1 MTTPPAD
8 DRPTD
13 LRPFDIADPLPSG
26 TTLLEASAGTGKTW
40 TIGALVS
47 RFVAE
52 GVVTLPELLVIT
64 FGRAASREMRER
76 VRDQLVAA
84 EAALADPAAHRDGD
98 DPLLALLVDV
108 PEAERAARRARLRAA
123 LADFDGA
130 TIATTHQFCQTVLR
144 SLGTAGDSDG
154 SAELTDDLTELV
166 DQIVDDLFVAKYAH
180 EDGPALTHG
189 QARTLAHAVVA
200 DPHAA
205 LVPVDADPES
215 PAGVR
220 VRFAHAVRR
229 RLDQRKRELGL
240 LDYDDLL
247 KRLETVLEDPDS
259 PARALMRARWRVVLV
274 DEFQDTDP
282 VQWNVLDRAF
292 TGAATLVLI
301 GDPKQ
306 AIYAFRGGDVHTYL
320 RAAATAT
327 ERRTLPVNWRS
338 DAPLVDAL
346 GATFAGAQLGHPDIA
361 VRTVRARH
369 PGSRLAG
376 LPHPAAFRLRV
387 LDREDADEPERDL
400 PVAAARERIVEDLAL
415 DVAEALA
422 SGATYDSGREVRPLA
437 AGDIAVLVATGVEA
451 DLVRRTLARHGIAAV
466 LGGGSNV
473 LVSQAADDWL
483 TLLEAME
490 SPQRSGLVRAAGLT
504 DLLGHDAA
512 TLVAG
517 GDRLTDALA
526 TRVRDLAD
534 LLGARGVA
542 AVVESLTNEVFAA
555 RILARPDGYR
565 RMTDLRHVAH
575 LLHEVALR
583 ERLGLSGLVQWL
595 RRKRAETGES
605 AELTRR
611 LDSDAKAVQVLTIHA
626 SKGLEF
632 PVVHLP
638 FLFNRWRPDRD
649 ERPRFHDASGARILD
664 VGGPGSPDFAA
675 HSRAAQTEDAG
686 EVMRLAYVAM
696 TRAKSQLVAWWA
708 PTRDARNSGLHRLL
722 FRPDPTRPEVPD
734 EVPAPD
740 DPTAWSVLRGWH
752 ERGGPEL
759 ERVDPRTSPVPV
771 PGDEPADLA
780 VRTFDR
786 ELDTAWRRTSYSG
799 LIRAEQEAVPHV
811 GSEPEAEGTTDEID
825 LPVVATDRDERP
837 SPMAD
842 LPKGAT
848 FGSLV
853 HAVLEEVEVTADD
866 LRAELEERV
875 REQLALWPVELDV
888 DATVTAFEAILTTP
902 LGPLADDLDLATVL
916 GQRQFK
922 ELDFELPMGGGDD
935 PVATIGRLGQL
946 ADLLEAHLPA
956 DDPLRPF
963 ADRLRAPALADQPL
977 RGYLTGSID
986 LALRLPS
993 GRFLVVDH
1001 KTNWLGAPDAP
1012 LTIGGYRPDALATA
1026 MNSGTYPLQ
1035 ALLYAVVLHRFLR
1048 WRVRGYDPRE
1058 HLGGVLY
1065 LYVRGMVGPDA
1076 PRVDGV
1082 PYGVFSWRPPT
1093 GLVLALSDL
1102 LDGTTREEAS

>member
-1 MTTPPAD
+1 MS
-8 DRPTD
+8 D
-13 LRPFDIADPLPSG
+13 LPLTAPELSAFDITDPLPQR

-40 TIGALVS
+40 TIGALVA
-47 RFVAE
+47 RCVAE

-76 VRDQLVAA
+76 VRDQLVSA
-84 EAALADPAAHRDGD
+84 EAALGDPAAHRAGD
-98 DPLLALLVDV
+98 DPLLRLLVDV
-108 PEAERAARRARLRAA
+108 PETELAARRARLRAA

-166 DQIVDDLFVAKYAH
+166 DQIVDDLYVAKYAN
-180 EDGPALTHG
+180 EDGPALSHG

-205 LVPVDADPES
+205 LVPADADPDA

-247 KRLETVLEDPDS
+247 RRLESVLEDPDS
-259 PARALMRARWRVVLV
+259 PARTLMRNRWRVVLV

-292 TGAATLVLI
+292 SGVATLVLI

-306 AIYAFRGGDVHTYL
+306 AIYAFRGGDVQTYL

-361 VRTVRARH
+361 VRPVRARH
-369 PGSRLAG
+369 DGSRLAG

-387 LDREDADEPERDL
+387 LDREDYEDSQDL
-400 PVAAARERIVEDLAL
+400 PVALARQRIVEDLAV
-415 DVAEALA
+415 DVAETLA
-422 SGATYDSGREVRPLA
+422 SGATYDTGSEVRPVA

-451 DLVRRTLARHGIAAV
+451 DLVRRTFARHGIPAV

-490 SPQRSGLVRAAGLT
+490 SPQRSGLVRAAALT
-504 DLLGHDAA
+504 DLLGHDA
-512 TLVAG
+512 TSLVAG
-517 GDRLTDALA
+517 GDRLTDAIA

-534 LLGARGVA
+534 LLGTRGVA
-542 AVVESLTNEVFAA
+542 AVVESLTDEVFAA
-555 RILARPDGYR
+555 RMLARPDGYR

-595 RRKRAETGES
+595 RRRRTEAGES
-605 AELTRR
+605 PELTRR

-632 PVVHLP
+632 PIVHLP

-649 ERPRFHDASGARILD
+649 ERPRFHDASGSRFLD
-664 VGGPGSPDFAA
+664 VGGPGHADFAA
-675 HSRAAQTEDAG
+675 HSRAAQAEDAG
-686 EVMRLAYVAM
+686 EVLRLAYVAM

-722 FRPDPTRPEVPD
+722 FRPDPARPEVPD
-734 EVPAPD
+734 EVTTPD
-740 DPTAWSVLRGWH
+740 DPTAWSVLRGWS
-752 ERGGPEL
+752 ERGGPVL
-759 ERVDPRTSPVPV
+759 ERVAERTSPVPPA
-771 PGDEPADLA
+771 PGETADLG

-786 ELDTAWRRTSYSG
+786 ELDLAWRRTSYSG
-799 LIRAEQEAVPHV
+799 LIRAEQESTPHV
-811 GSEPEAEGTTDEID
+811 GSETEAEGTTDESET
-825 LPVVATDRDERP
+825 LVVAEVGPDERL

-853 HAVLEEVEVTADD
+853 HAVLEEVDVAAPD
-866 LRAELEERV
+866 RRVELELRI
-875 REQLALWPVELDV
+875 REQLALWPVEVDV
-888 DATVTAFEAILTTP
+888 DAAVAAFEAVLTTP

-916 GQRQFK
+916 AERQFK
-922 ELDFELPMGGGDD
+922 ELDFEIPMGGGDH
-935 PVATIGRLGQL
+935 PGATMGRL
-946 ADLLEAHLPA
+946 ADLADLIEQHLPA
-956 DDPLRPF
+956 GDPIRPF
-963 ADRLRAPALADQPL
+963 ADRLRSPALAEQSL

-1012 LTIGGYRPDALATA
+1012 LTIGGYRPDALAEA

-1048 WRVRGYDPRE
+1048 WRVRGYAPEE

-1065 LYVRGMVGPDA
+1065 LYVRGMAGPDT
-1076 PRVDGV
+1076 PRHEGV
-1082 PYGVFSWRPPT
+1082 PYGVFSWQPPT
-1093 GLVLALSDL
+1093 ALVIALSDL
-1102 LDGTTREEAS
+1102 LDGTRPEAAR

>member
-1 MTTPPAD
+1 MTAS
-8 DRPTD
+8 D
-13 LRPFDIADPLPSG
+13 LRPFDITDPLPVG

-40 TIGALVS
+40 TIGALVT
-47 RFVAE
+47 RYVAE

-84 EAALADPAAHRDGD
+84 EAALADPATHRSGD
-98 DPLLALLVDV
+98 DPLLRLLADA
-108 PEAERAARRARLRAA
+108 PETELAARRARLRTA

-154 SAELTDDLTELV
+154 SADLTDDLTELV
-166 DQIVDDLFVAKYAH
+166 DQIVDDLYVAKYAR
-180 EDGPALTHG
+180 EDDPALSHG
-189 QARTLAHAVVA
+189 QARALAHAVVA

-205 LVPVDADPES
+205 LVPTDAEPDS

-220 VRFAHAVRR
+220 VRFAEVVRR

-247 KRLETVLEDPDS
+247 RRLESVLEDPDS
-259 PARALMRARWRVVLV
+259 PARTLMRARWRVVLV

-292 TGAATLVLI
+292 GGVATLVLI

-327 ERRTLPVNWRS
+327 DRRTLPVNWRS

-361 VRTVRARH
+361 VRPVRARH
-369 PGSRLAG
+369 DGSRLQG
-376 LPHPAAFRLRV
+376 LPRPDAFRLRV
-387 LDREDADEPERDL
+387 LDREGADEPHRDL
-400 PVAAARERIVEDLAL
+400 PVAGARQRIVDDLAL
-415 DVAEALA
+415 DVAEVLA
-422 SGATYDSGREVRPLA
+422 SPASYDGGPGGVRPIA
-437 AGDIAVLVATGVEA
+437 AGDIAVLVATGSEA
-451 DLVRRTLARHGIAAV
+451 DLVRRSFVRHGIPAV

-473 LVSQAADDWL
+473 LTSEAAADWL

-504 DLLGHDAA
+504 DLLGHDAT
-512 TLVAG
+512 TLVLE
-517 GDRLTDALA
+517 GDHLTDRLA
-526 TRVRDLAD
+526 TRARDLAD

-542 AVVESLTNEVFAA
+542 AVVESLTDEAFAA

-595 RRKRAETGES
+595 RRQRSESGDS

-632 PVVHLP
+632 PIVYLP
-638 FLFNRWRPDRD
+638 FLFNRWRPDRE
-649 ERPRFHDASGARILD
+649 ERPRFHDATGARFLD
-664 VGGPGSPDFAA
+664 VGGSGHPDFSG
-675 HSRAAQTEDAG
+675 HSRAAQAEDAG
-686 EVMRLAYVAM
+686 EVLRLAYVAM

-708 PTRDARNSGLHRLL
+708 PTRDAGNSGLHRLL
-722 FRPDPTRPEVPD
+722 FRADPARPDVPEVAP
-734 EVPAPD
+734 VPD
-740 DPTAWSVLRGWH
+740 DATAVSVLRGWQD
-752 ERGGPEL
+752 RGGPAL
-759 ERVDPRTSPVPV
+759 ERVVPRAVTAPAPAQ
-771 PGDEPADLA
+771 EPHDLA
-780 VRTFDR
+780 VRAFDR

-799 LIRAEQEAVPHV
+799 LIRDDQDTPHV
-811 GSEPEAEGTTDEID
+811 GSEPDDEGTTDED
-825 LPVVATDRDERP
+825 EALLAPVTAAADARP

-853 HAVLEEVEVTADD
+853 HAVLEEVDVTADD
-866 LRAELEERV
+866 LAGEIEARV
-875 REQLALWPVELDV
+875 VEQLALWPVELDV
-888 DATVTAFEAILTTP
+888 PAAVAAFEAILTTP
-902 LGPLADDLDLATVL
+902 LGPLADDLDLATL
-916 GQRQFK
+916 LRDRQLK
-922 ELDFELPMGGGDD
+922 ELDFEIPMGGGDD
-935 PVATIGRLGQL
+935 PVPSLARLGDL
-946 ADLLEAHLPA
+946 ADLLEAHLAPG
-956 DDPLRPF
+956 DPIRPF
-963 ADRLRAPALADQPL
+963 AARLRSPGLAEQAL
-977 RGYLTGSID
+977 RGYLIGSID
-986 LALRLPS
+986 LVLRLPD

-1001 KTNWLGAPDAP
+1001 KTNWLGATDAP
-1012 LTIGGYRPDALATA
+1012 LTVAGYRPDALAGA

-1048 WRVRGYDPRE
+1048 WRVRDYAPQH

-1065 LYVRGMVGPDA
+1065 LYLRGMTGADA
-1076 PRVDGV
+1076 PRHDGV
-1082 PYGVFSWRPPT
+1082 PYGVFSWQPPAS
-1093 GLVLALSDL
+1093 LVVALSEL
-1102 LDGTTREEAS
+1102 LDGTVSR

>member
-1 MTTPPAD
+1 M
-8 DRPTD
+8 D
-13 LRPFDIADPLPSG
+13 LQAFDITAPLPSG
-26 TTLLEASAGTGKTW
+26 TALLEASAGTGKTW
-40 TIGALVS
+40 TIGALVT
-47 RFVAE
+47 RYVAE

-84 EAALADPAAHRDGD
+84 EAALADPAAHRDGG
-98 DPLLALLVDV
+98 DPLLRLLTDV
-108 PEAERAARRARLRAA
+108 PDAEVATRRARVRAA

-166 DQIVDDLFVAKYAH
+166 DQIVDDLYVAKYAR
-180 EDGPALTHG
+180 EDDPALSHG
-189 QARTLAHAVVA
+189 QARALAHAVVA

-205 LVPVDADPES
+205 LVPLDADPDS

-220 VRFAHAVRR
+220 VRFAEVVRR

-247 KRLETVLEDPDS
+247 KRLESVLEDPDS
-259 PARALMRARWRVVLV
+259 PARALMRDRWRVVLV

-282 VQWNVLDRAF
+282 VQWNVLHRAF
-292 TGAATLVLI
+292 GGVATLVLI

-338 DAPLVDAL
+338 DAPLVEAL

-361 VRTVRARH
+361 VRPVRAQH
-369 PGSRLAG
+369 AESRLRD
-376 LPHPAAFRLRV
+376 LPRPAAFRLRV
-387 LDREDADEPERDL
+387 MDRDGAAEPHRDL
-400 PVAAARERIVEDLAL
+400 AVAAARSTIVEDLAA
-415 DVAEALA
+415 DVAEVLA
-422 SGATYDSGREVRPLA
+422 SSASFDSGPDGVRPLA

-451 DLVRRTLARHGIAAV
+451 DLVRRTFERHGIPAV

-473 LVSQAADDWL
+473 LRSSAADDWL

-504 DLLGHDAA
+504 DLLGQDAT
-512 TLVAG
+512 TLVVG
-517 GDRLTDALA
+517 GDELTDRIA

-534 LLGARGVA
+534 LLAARGVA
-542 AVVESLTNEVFAA
+542 AVVESLTDEAFAA

-583 ERLGLSGLVQWL
+583 EHLGLSGLVQWL
-595 RRKRAETGES
+595 RRQRSESGDS

-632 PVVHLP
+632 PVVYLP
-638 FLFNRWRPDRD
+638 FLFNRWRPDRE
-649 ERPRFHDASGARILD
+649 ERPRFHDASGQRFLD
-664 VGGPGSPDFAA
+664 VGGSGHPAFAE
-675 HSRAAQTEDAG
+675 HSRAAQAEDAG
-686 EVMRLAYVAM
+686 EVLRLAYVAM

-722 FRPDPTRPEVPD
+722 FRPDPARPDVPEVAP
-734 EVPAPD
+734 VPD
-740 DPTAWSVLRGWH
+740 DATALSVLRGWQD
-752 ERGGPEL
+752 RDGPSL
-759 ERVDPRTSPVPV
+759 ERVVPRAGADVSPADAPC
-771 PGDEPADLA
+771 DLA
-780 VRTFDR
+780 VRPFDR

-799 LIRAEQEAVPHV
+799 LIRAEQDAPHV
-811 GSEPEAEGTTDEID
+811 GSEPETEGTTDEDESI
-825 LPVVATDRDERP
+825 PAVVTDAADTRP

-853 HAVLEEVEVTADD
+853 HAVLEEVDVTAED
-866 LRAELEERV
+866 LPAQIEARV
-875 REQLALWPVELDV
+875 REQLDLWTVEMDV
-888 DATVTAFEAILTTP
+888 ATAVTAFEAILTTP
-902 LGPLADDLDLATVL
+902 LGPLAADLDLLTL
-916 GQRQFK
+916 LREHQLK
-922 ELDFELPMGGGDD
+922 ELDFEIPMGGGDH
-935 PVATIGRLGQL
+935 PVAGLARLGDL
-946 ADLLEAHLPA
+946 ADVLDAHLTS

-963 ADRLRAPALADQPL
+963 AARLRSPALADQPL

-986 LALRLPS
+986 LVLRLPT
-993 GRFLVVDH
+993 GGFLVVDH
-1001 KTNWLGAPDAP
+1001 KTNWLGPTDVP
-1012 LTIGGYRPDALATA
+1012 LTIAGYRPDALAEA
-1026 MNSGTYPLQ
+1026 MNAGTYPLQ
-1035 ALLYAVVLHRFLR
+1035 ALLYSVVLHRFLR
-1048 WRVRGYDPRE
+1048 WRVRDYDPER

-1065 LYVRGMVGPDA
+1065 LYLRGMAGPDA
-1076 PRVDGV
+1076 PRYGDV
-1082 PYGVFSWRPPT
+1082 PYGVFSWRPPAS
-1093 GLVLALSDL
+1093 LVLALSEL
-1102 LDGTTREEAS
+1102 LDGTGASR